1 MPNRGIQTNL
11 AKHIGGNKMVVRNNL
26 NVPRSLFVGFDTLFE
41 DLERIHSSA
50 RSSNNNYPPH
60 NVVKIDEEKFLIELA
75 IAGFTEDNIDISL
88 KDGILKVSGEVVADE
103 REYAYKG
110 ISSRK
115 FEKSFRLSEFVVID
129 GADLKDGILVVNARV
144 EIPEEQRPRK
154 IEIGSAGASTKKR
167 FIQE

>member
-1 MPNRGIQTNL
+1 
-11 AKHIGGNKMVVRNNL
+11 MVRSTL

-41 DLERIHSSA
+41 DLEKIH
-50 RSSNNNYPPH
+50 NNAKTGNDNYPPH
-60 NVVKIDEEKFLIELA
+60 NIVRIDDEKFLIELA
-75 IAGFTEDNIDISL
+75 VAGFSKDDIDLEL
-88 KDGILKVSGEVVADE
+88 KDGILKIKGCVEADE

-129 GADLKDGILVVNARV
+129 GADLEDGILVVYARV

-154 IEIGSAGASTKKR
+154 IDIGSAGSSKKKQ
-167 FIQE
+167 FLKG